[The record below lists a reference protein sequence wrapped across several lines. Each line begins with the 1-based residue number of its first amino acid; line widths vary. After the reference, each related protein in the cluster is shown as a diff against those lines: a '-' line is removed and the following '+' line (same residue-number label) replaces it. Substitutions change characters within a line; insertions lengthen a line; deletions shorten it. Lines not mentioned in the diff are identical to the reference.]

1 MKARFATCTPN
12 GADAAGAGHGR
23 RFETE
28 AAPQA

>member
-1 MKARFATCTPN
+1 MESRIATCKPN
-12 GADAAGAGHGR
+12 GADAARAGHGR